1 MAGDSGRDVR
11 LDRNRTG
18 ETWGA
23 RLGLSGMAEASGPV
37 FRSPPFPEAKGVRS
51 GASDSGPQAEGDRS
65 RSPERNRGGTELA
78 RSGVRSARKR
88 SQWLLFS
95 GERAAAQGSCNNRQ
109 TRPTIPA
116 GRVSVAT
123 ESRGRAWRQPWLS
136 REAETADPFRSH
148 ERRLRR
154 LAGGSAENEGPADRV
169 RGCRRLP
176 LRGSVSFRERSCP
189 GRRAETTRKPAG

>member
-1 MAGDSGRDVR
+1 MQFHGGRWPAIP
-11 LDRNRTG
+11 G
-18 ETWGA
+18 ET
-23 RLGLSGMAEASGPV
+23 LGSTGIGPERPRAPAPGSPGRPRPPDPSSV
-37 FRSPPFPEAKGVRS
+37 PPFPEAKGVRS
-51 GASDSGPQAEGDRS
+51 GDSDSGPQAEGGRS

-123 ESRGRAWRQPWLS
+123 ESRGRAWRQPWLA
-136 REAETADPFRSH
+136 REAKTADPFRS
-148 ERRLRR
+148 LR
-154 LAGGSAENEGPADRV
+154 
-169 RGCRRLP
+169 
-176 LRGSVSFRERSCP
+176 
-189 GRRAETTRKPAG
+189 